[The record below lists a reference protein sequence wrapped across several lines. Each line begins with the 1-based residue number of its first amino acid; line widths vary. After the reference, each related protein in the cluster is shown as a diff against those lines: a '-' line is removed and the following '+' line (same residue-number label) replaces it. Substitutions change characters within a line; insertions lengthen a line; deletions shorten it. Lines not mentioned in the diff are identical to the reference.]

1 MPGLIQKHIDIKDI
15 KDDVVILK
23 SGELRAIL
31 MASSLNFALK
41 STEEQDA
48 ICFRYQEFLNS
59 LDFPVQ
65 IMVSSRKFIIDPYI
79 EMLKKKLEEQPNEL
93 LRIQTTEYI
102 EFVKQLTETTN
113 IMTESFYV
121 VIPLTP
127 PILTKKSTWIDKI
140 FRKNK
145 RTEIKKER
153 FEQLKTQLWQRV
165 EFVQNGLQNFGIRA
179 VPLNT
184 QELIELFYKLYNPSA
199 KEEPELE
206 KAKQMRMQ

>member
-65 IMVSSRKFIIDPYI
+65 IMISSRKFIIDPYI
-79 EMLKKKLEEQPNEL
+79 EMLEKKIEEQSNEL

-145 RTEIKKER
+145 KKEIKKER

>member
-79 EMLKKKLEEQPNEL
+79 EMLEKKIEEQSKEL

-184 QELIELFYKLYNPSA
+184 QELTELFYKLYNPSA

>member
-1 MPGLIQKHIDIKDI
+1 MPSLIQKHIDIKDI

-23 SGELRAIL
+23 SGELRAVL

-59 LDFPVQ
+59 LDFPIQ
-65 IMVSSRKFIIDPYI
+65 IMISSRKFIIDPYI
-79 EMLKKKLEEQPNEL
+79 EMLEKKIEQQSNEL
-93 LRIQTTEYI
+93 LRIQTREYI
-102 EFVKQLTETTN
+102 EFVKQLTETAN

-121 VIPLTP
+121 IIPLAP
-127 PILTKKSTWIDKI
+127 PILAKKTTWIDKI
-140 FRKNK
+140 FKKNK
-145 RTEIKKER
+145 KPEIEEER

-206 KAKQMRMQ
+206 KAKELRRQ

>member
-65 IMVSSRKFIIDPYI
+65 IMISSRKFIIDPYI
-79 EMLKKKLEEQPNEL
+79 EMLEKKIEEQSNEL

-127 PILTKKSTWIDKI
+127 PILTKKSTWIEKI

-145 RTEIKKER
+145 KKEIKKER

>member
-1 MPGLIQKHIDIKDI
+1 MSSLIQQHIEIKDI

-65 IMVSSRKFIIDPYI
+65 IMISSRKFIIDPYI
-79 EMLKKKLEEQPNEL
+79 EMLEKKIEQQSNEL
-93 LRIQTTEYI
+93 LKIQTTEYI

-113 IMTESFYV
+113 IMTESFYI

-127 PILTKKSTWIDKI
+127 PILAKKPTWIDKI
-140 FRKNK
+140 FKKNK
-145 RTEIKKER
+145 KTEIEKER

-206 KAKQMRMQ
+206 KAKELRRQ